1 MSKFQNPYFVT
12 QKHHDAVYEKWMEG
26 CTNTYTR
33 KYEWE
38 DGNTAW
44 EKPNSQPWIDLK
56 HVYMLLQTMQI
67 LHEASQTFPTTS
79 TQNLA
84 KIENLKEQIKLD
96 APSCFLRC
104 YSIVKQQ
111 DVQRWAQIVW
121 NYECY
126 SDAVIMTSI
135 NLPSA
140 LGYENQ
146 DHRIEIHWSM
156 LGPWSAS
163 FSNFIDVDYKGPFEL
178 DKVPE
183 NPLPDSA

>member
-12 QKHHDAVYEKWMEG
+12 QRHHIRDYEKWMEG

-33 KYEWE
+33 TYKWE
-38 DGNTAW
+38 DENTAW

-84 KIENLKEQIKLD
+84 KIENLKEQIKSD
-96 APSCFLRC
+96 APSCFLGC

-111 DVQRWAQIVW
+111 DVQRWAEIVW

-126 SDAVIMTSI
+126 SNAVIMTSENQDHSI
-135 NLPSA
+135 
-140 LGYENQ
+140 ENQ

-156 LGPWSAS
+156 AAHPWSAS
-163 FSNFIDVDYKGPFEL
+163 FSNLIDVDYKGPFEL
-178 DKVPE
+178 VKVPE
-183 NPLPDSA
+183 NPLPDSS